1 MLHSHQ
7 TLIASAMVLLLSR
20 SHFVHKSNV
29 FVFGFCPS
37 VNVAS
42 RRLSVEKL
50 RNHEQK
56 RRHKGSRLNSM
67 NVQKPFQEDQLQAQ
81 IPKNDTFYHIPT
93 ILEDTDF
100 GMSEIIFDEEELS
113 PLLTEVEY
121 QRIHGRDVDSNDDIN
136 CAHSLSL
143 EVCAIPDDKVND
155 DGIISIGKVDDLS
168 SKLDAFL
175 DDKVMS
181 TYLGPRIV
189 LAIAACLYGTN
200 CPLGAVISDSI
211 PPSAFTCS
219 RMVLASLTFLLV
231 NKKLHPSL
239 IGTTLLAGCFT
250 SLGYVTQS
258 IALIDT
264 SPATVS
270 FLGAL
275 TVVVCPLLEFIV
287 DKRPMGWKDAP
298 QIWISSILCLA
309 GVGVLEF
316 YDPNTALSTP
326 SFLDSHNQSLL
337 QSVGIGDIL
346 AIVQAFGF
354 GTGIFLSS
362 KMMRQYPDQSL
373 PITSVMV
380 GTVAFWSMI
389 WCFFDG
395 WIGGS
400 DDWMSYTLPGML
412 FPSSSAVGFDHLL
425 VVGGIIWTGVVS
437 TSGNFYV
444 ENVALGKVP
453 TAEASVLLGTE
464 PLWAAVFSSILLGET
479 FGSNDIIGGFF
490 ITIACLVS
498 TIHPKEMSRLLRNK
512 DFTKL

>member
-1 MLHSHQ
+1 MFHCHQ
-7 TLIASAMVLLLSR
+7 SVVTSAILLFLSR
-20 SHFVHKSNV
+20 SDFINKSNI

-37 VNVAS
+37 VDLTPQ
-42 RRLSVEKL
+42 RLSIEKL
-50 RNHEQK
+50 RNNGQK
-56 RRHKGSRLNSM
+56 RRFQASRLNSM
-67 NVQKPFQEDQLQAQ
+67 NIRKPFQEDQLLAQ
-81 IPKNDTFYHIPT
+81 IPKNDTIYHIPT
-93 ILEDTDF
+93 FLGDATF
-100 GMSEIIFDEEELS
+100 GMPEMFLDEQELS
-113 PLLTEVEY
+113 SSILPEVEIQKMY
-121 QRIHGRDVDSNDDIN
+121 ERDADSNDSIN

-143 EVCAIPDDKVND
+143 EVCAVPDDNVNE
-155 DGIISIGKVDDLS
+155 DGIISIKKGDDLS
-168 SKLDAFL
+168 SKLDSFL
-175 DDKVMS
+175 DAKVMS
-181 TYLGPRIV
+181 SYLGPRVV

-219 RMVLASLTFLLV
+219 RMVLASLTLLLV

-258 IALIDT
+258 ISLIDT

-287 DKRPMGWKDAP
+287 DKRPMSWKDAP
-298 QIWISSILCLA
+298 QIWVSSILCMT

-316 YDPNTALSTP
+316 YDPNNALST
-326 SFLDSHNQSLL
+326 SSLLDPQNQSLL
-337 QSVGIGDIL
+337 QSIGIGDIL

-380 GTVAFWSMI
+380 STVAFWSMI

-412 FPSSSAVGFDHLL
+412 MPSSSEFGFDHLL
-425 VVGGIIWTGVVS
+425 VVGGIIWTGIVS

-498 TIHPKEMSRLLRNK
+498 TIQPKDTRRFLQNIRNQ
-512 DFTKL
+512 